1 MLLAGLVF
9 GILPLALLY
18 LTHSD
23 GNQQLTC
30 SKAAIHL
37 SSDTTYFLIISL
49 IASFVTYTV

>member
-9 GILPLALLY
+9 SILPLVLLY